1 MRVVVISGFFNPL
14 HIGHIDYISAA
25 RNLGDFL
32 IVIVNSDDQ
41 VKIKGSVPFMNQD
54 DRLRIIRNIKGVD
67 RAVIAIDEDGSVC
80 KTIREEFKRLQ
91 NDPFFEEMVFANGG
105 DRKEG
110 GVPEDVLEEELGVR
124 MIYNAGGDKV
134 QSSSNLIKKAEVFS
148 ENGNSTTAIVP
159 SGASTGTHEAFE
171 LRDEENKNYQG
182 KSVFKAVENINGP
195 IKKALQNICK
205 AFLLK
210 DINTSFI

>member
-14 HIGHIDYISAA
+14 HIGHIDYISSA

-67 RAVIAIDEDGSVC
+67 RSVISIDEDGSVC
-80 KTIREEFKRLQ
+80 QTIREEFKRLQ
-91 NDPFFEEMVFANGG
+91 NDPFFEDMIFANGG

-110 GVPEDVLEEELGVR
+110 GVPEDILESELGIR
-124 MIYNAGGDKV
+124 MIYNVGGEKV
-134 QSSSNLIKKAEVFS
+134 QSSSELIKKSEIFS
-148 ENGNSTTAIVP
+148 
-159 SGASTGTHEAFE
+159 
-171 LRDEENKNYQG
+171 
-182 KSVFKAVENINGP
+182 
-195 IKKALQNICK
+195 KK
-205 AFLLK
+205 
-210 DINTSFI
+210 

>member
-1 MRVVVISGFFNPL
+1 MRVVAISGFFNPL

-148 ENGNSTTAIVP
+148 E
-159 SGASTGTHEAFE
+159 
-171 LRDEENKNYQG
+171 K
-182 KSVFKAVENINGP
+182 
-195 IKKALQNICK
+195 
-205 AFLLK
+205 
-210 DINTSFI
+210 

>member
-105 DRKEG
+105 ERKEG
-110 GVPEDVLEEELGVR
+110 GGPEDVLEEELGVR

-148 ENGNSTTAIVP
+148 E
-159 SGASTGTHEAFE
+159 
-171 LRDEENKNYQG
+171 K
-182 KSVFKAVENINGP
+182 
-195 IKKALQNICK
+195 
-205 AFLLK
+205 
-210 DINTSFI
+210 

>member
-134 QSSSNLIKKAEVFS
+134 QSSSNLIIKADVFS
-148 ENGNSTTAIVP
+148 E
-159 SGASTGTHEAFE
+159 
-171 LRDEENKNYQG
+171 K
-182 KSVFKAVENINGP
+182 
-195 IKKALQNICK
+195 
-205 AFLLK
+205 
-210 DINTSFI
+210 

>member
-32 IVIVNSDDQ
+32 IVIVNSDKQ
-41 VKIKGSVPFMNQD
+41 VEIKGSVPFMNQD

-67 RAVIAIDEDGSVC
+67 RAVIAIDEDVSVC
-80 KTIREEFKRLQ
+80 QTIREEFKRLQ

-148 ENGNSTTAIVP
+148 E
-159 SGASTGTHEAFE
+159 
-171 LRDEENKNYQG
+171 K
-182 KSVFKAVENINGP
+182 
-195 IKKALQNICK
+195 
-205 AFLLK
+205 
-210 DINTSFI
+210 

>member
-32 IVIVNSDDQ
+32 IVIVNSDKQ
-41 VKIKGSVPFMNQD
+41 VEIKGSVPFMNQD

-80 KTIREEFKRLQ
+80 QTIREEFKRLQ

-148 ENGNSTTAIVP
+148 E
-159 SGASTGTHEAFE
+159 
-171 LRDEENKNYQG
+171 K
-182 KSVFKAVENINGP
+182 
-195 IKKALQNICK
+195 
-205 AFLLK
+205 
-210 DINTSFI
+210 

>member
-14 HIGHIDYISAA
+14 HIGHIDYISSA

-67 RAVIAIDEDGSVC
+67 RSVISIDEDGSVC
-80 KTIREEFKRLQ
+80 QTIREEFKRLQ
-91 NDPFFEEMVFANGG
+91 NDPFFEDMIFANGG

-110 GVPEDVLEEELGVR
+110 GVPEDILENELGIRRV
-124 MIYNAGGDKV
+124 YNVGGEKV
-134 QSSSNLIKKAEVFS
+134 QSSSELIKKSEIFS
-148 ENGNSTTAIVP
+148 
-159 SGASTGTHEAFE
+159 
-171 LRDEENKNYQG
+171 
-182 KSVFKAVENINGP
+182 
-195 IKKALQNICK
+195 KK
-205 AFLLK
+205 
-210 DINTSFI
+210 

>member
-14 HIGHIDYISAA
+14 HIGHIDYISSA

-67 RAVIAIDEDGSVC
+67 RSVISIDEDGSVC
-80 KTIREEFKRLQ
+80 QTIREEFKRLQ
-91 NDPFFEEMVFANGG
+91 NDPFFEDMIFANGG

-110 GVPEDVLEEELGVR
+110 GVPEDILENELGIR
-124 MIYNAGGDKV
+124 MVYNIGGEKV
-134 QSSSNLIKKAEVFS
+134 QSSSELIKKADIFS
-148 ENGNSTTAIVP
+148 
-159 SGASTGTHEAFE
+159 
-171 LRDEENKNYQG
+171 
-182 KSVFKAVENINGP
+182 
-195 IKKALQNICK
+195 KK
-205 AFLLK
+205 
-210 DINTSFI
+210 

>member
-1 MRVVVISGFFNPL
+1 MRVVAISGFFNPL

-32 IVIVNSDDQ
+32 IVIVNNDKQ
-41 VKIKGSVPFMNQD
+41 VEIKGSVPFMNQD

-67 RAVIAIDEDGSVC
+67 RAVMAIDEDGSVC
-80 KTIREEFKRLQ
+80 QTIREEFKRLQ

-148 ENGNSTTAIVP
+148 E
-159 SGASTGTHEAFE
+159 
-171 LRDEENKNYQG
+171 K
-182 KSVFKAVENINGP
+182 
-195 IKKALQNICK
+195 
-205 AFLLK
+205 
-210 DINTSFI
+210 

>member
-14 HIGHIDYISAA
+14 HIGHIDYISSA

-67 RAVIAIDEDGSVC
+67 RSVISIDEDGSVC
-80 KTIREEFKRLQ
+80 QTIREEFKRLQ
-91 NDPFFEEMVFANGG
+91 NDPFFEDMIFANGG

-110 GVPEDVLEEELGVR
+110 GVPEDILENELGVR
-124 MIYNAGGDKV
+124 MVYNIGGEKV
-134 QSSSNLIKKAEVFS
+134 QSSSELIKKADIFS
-148 ENGNSTTAIVP
+148 
-159 SGASTGTHEAFE
+159 
-171 LRDEENKNYQG
+171 
-182 KSVFKAVENINGP
+182 
-195 IKKALQNICK
+195 KK
-205 AFLLK
+205 
-210 DINTSFI
+210 